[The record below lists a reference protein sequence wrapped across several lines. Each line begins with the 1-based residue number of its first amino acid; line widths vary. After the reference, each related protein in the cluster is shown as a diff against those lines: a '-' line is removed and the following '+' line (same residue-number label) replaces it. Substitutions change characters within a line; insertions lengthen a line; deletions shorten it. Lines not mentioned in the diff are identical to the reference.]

1 MIGRLLLLIGI
12 VGAPGLAAAADG
24 LALGLPLRCE
34 LNRTCFI
41 QQFMD
46 IDPGPEAADYTC
58 GPLTYDGH
66 SGTDF
71 RLPDRQAMRDGVE
84 VVAALAGV
92 VRGTRDGMADVDIA
106 TVGGRETVK
115 GRECGNGVV
124 IDHADGWQT
133 QYCHMRNGSLRV
145 SPGQRVEKGEV
156 LGFVG
161 MSGAAQ
167 FPHVHLA
174 VRKDG
179 DDVDPFRGVG
189 PEIQCGG
196 DYKGLWD
203 RELAAQLDYRPGGI
217 LNAGLYGN
225 APQYIDVKEGR
236 ATVTRIAPD
245 SPALVIWF
253 HVFGIREGDVMRLQ
267 IESPD
272 GSVFHDD
279 TRPAHPKNQA
289 QYFAFSGRRTP
300 EGGLKSG
307 VYRGRVQMLREGR
320 VYDARPV
327 SVEVR

>member
-1 MIGRLLLLIGI
+1 MIGRLLLLLGL
-12 VGAPGLAAAADG
+12 VAAPALAAGADEPT
-24 LALGLPLRCE
+24 LGLPLRCE

-46 IDPGPEAADYTC
+46 IDPGPGASDYAC
-58 GPLTYDGH
+58 GPLTYDDH

-84 VVAALAGV
+84 VIAALGGV

-106 TVGGRETVK
+106 TIGGREAVK

-124 IDHADGWQT
+124 IDHTGGWQT
-133 QYCHMRNGSLRV
+133 QYCHMRQGSLRV
-145 SPGQRVEKGEV
+145 RTGQRVEKGQT
-156 LGFVG
+156 LGLVG

-167 FPHVHLA
+167 FPHIHLA

-179 DDVDPFRGVG
+179 ADVDPFRGIE

-196 DYKGLWD
+196 DYNGLWD
-203 RELAAQLDYRPGGI
+203 RELTAQLDYRPGGI

-236 ATVTRIAPD
+236 ATVARIEPG
-245 SPALVIWF
+245 SPALVVWF

-272 GSVFHDD
+272 GGVFHDD

-289 QYFAFSGRRTP
+289 QYFAFSGRRAP
-300 EGGLKSG
+300 DGGLKPG
-307 VYRGRVQMLREGR
+307 VYSGRVQMLRDGR
-320 VYDARPV
+320 VYDARRV